1 MFTIGINSFGIAF
14 VAGKNLDP
22 KPATGKTAFLI
33 FFCLI
38 NYRSS
43 NLKYIISQFWVFYLD
58 NFLNYKI
65 STPAD
70 PILFAFNMNRK
81 IVTNVG
87 SFTTDNDSQFVIGTI
102 YEDGFFSPLNDDL
115 MIHYTGESYIENMI
129 DYIESLDVKVNTI
142 CRGRA
147 FSAAAIIL
155 SCGTG
160 TRMMSKRST
169 VMFHQSSSFLGGKMS
184 DITAYLDN
192 VKTLEVSIYEML
204 ASRTKKDAAWWKDNM
219 KSDLYLSAEELLEI
233 GVIDQII

>member
-1 MFTIGINSFGIAF
+1 MSIYDEAVKKQPLEEELEGGKLYEALHNQLGTGLDYKDSIIFINSEI
-14 VAGKNLDP
+14 NDQSLSD
-22 KPATGKTAFLI
+22 LI
-33 FFCLI
+33 I
-38 NYRSS
+38 RMRS
-43 NLKYIISQFWVFYLD
+43 LLQH
-58 NFLNYKI
+58 
-65 STPAD
+65 
-70 PILFAFNMNRK
+70 RK
-81 IVTNVG
+81 
-87 SFTTDNDSQFVIGTI
+87 DKDSPV
-102 YEDGFFSPLNDDL
+102 NL
-115 MIHYTGESYIENMI
+115 MINSPGGDVHEMLGII

-155 SCGTG
+155 TCGTG
-160 TRMMSKRST
+160 SRMMSKRST